1 MKTLYLGLVL
11 VLAGFA
17 PQADAAKPM
26 TRLQVLVQN
35 EKGDPVPRASVIVR
49 TVKGKKKNKVTDTLQ
64 LKTSQQGTAPL
75 PPIRQGSILLQVHA
89 RGYQTFGETI
99 ELTEPEQ
106 TVNVTLKLPQDQAT
120 VTR

>member
-49 TVKGKKKNKVTDTLQ
+49 TVKGKKNKVTDTLQ

-75 PPIRQGSILLQVHA
+75 PPIRQGRVLLQIHA

-106 TVNVTLKLPQDQAT
+106 TINVTLKLPQDQAT